1 VDENCEPLVNS
12 VLSPA
17 DDIVNVPRAPIDG
30 SGSGCGVLFASRRIP
45 SLEHSNMAD
54 YIPGPDPFF
63 QAWQSNFVTYANAN
77 LAALGLVAAD
87 MAPVTSAQGTW
98 ATAFP
103 AHVAA
108 VAAAKAAR
116 KTKDDARAA
125 YVAVIRPLVRRLQ
138 ASAVVSD
145 AEKAS
150 LGITVRAEPSPIG
163 PPTTAPL
170 CSIECSNRLQQVLR
184 FVDAATPSR
193 KGKPAGVLGVEIWN
207 KVGTT
212 PPAGESDLRFV
223 AVDTAAPYIMTFDSS
238 DGGKINYV
246 WMRWVSPTG
255 ERGPWS
261 EQAQAT
267 IAA

>member
-1 VDENCEPLVNS
+1 
-12 VLSPA
+12 
-17 DDIVNVPRAPIDG
+17 
-30 SGSGCGVLFASRRIP
+30 
-45 SLEHSNMAD
+45 MAD
-54 YIPGPDPFF
+54 YIPGPDASF

-87 MAPVTSAQGTW
+87 MTPITAAQTLW
-98 ATAFP
+98 NTAFP

-108 VAAAKAAR
+108 VNAAKAA
-116 KTKDDARAA
+116 KQTKDEARAA
-125 YVAVIRPLVRRLQ
+125 YIAAIRPLVRRLQ
-138 ASAVVSD
+138 ASSVVSD

-150 LGITVRAEPSPIG
+150 LGITVAQTPSPIG
-163 PPTTAPL
+163 PPTTAPI
-170 CSIECSNRLQQVLR
+170 CSIECGNRLQQTLR
-184 FVDAATPSR
+184 FVDSATPTR
-193 KGKPAGVLGVEIWN
+193 KAKPAGVLGVEIWN

-212 PPAGESDLRFV
+212 PPANEGELRFV
-223 AVDTAAPYIMTFDSS
+223 AVDTNAPYVMNFVAE
-238 DGGKINYV
+238 DGGKTNYV

>member
-1 VDENCEPLVNS
+1 
-12 VLSPA
+12 
-17 DDIVNVPRAPIDG
+17 
-30 SGSGCGVLFASRRIP
+30 
-45 SLEHSNMAD
+45 MAD
-54 YIPGPDPFF
+54 YIPGPDASF

-87 MAPVTSAQGTW
+87 MVPITAAQTTW
-98 ATAFP
+98 TTAFP

-108 VAAAKAAR
+108 ANAAKAA
-116 KTKDDARAA
+116 KQTKDEARAA
-125 YVAVIRPLVRRLQ
+125 YVAAIRPLVRRLQ
-138 ASAVVSD
+138 ASSVVTD

-150 LGITVRAEPSPIG
+150 LGITVAQTPSPIG
-163 PPTTAPL
+163 PPTTMPIV
-170 CSIECSNRLQQVLR
+170 SIECGNRLQQTLR
-184 FVDAATPSR
+184 FVDSATPT
-193 KGKPAGVLGVEIWN
+193 KKAKPAGVLGVEIWN

-212 PPAGESDLRFV
+212 PPTGETDLRFV
-223 AVDTAAPYIMTFDSS
+223 AVDTSAPYVMSFDSA
-238 DGGKINYV
+238 DGGKTNYV

>member
-1 VDENCEPLVNS
+1 
-12 VLSPA
+12 
-17 DDIVNVPRAPIDG
+17 
-30 SGSGCGVLFASRRIP
+30 
-45 SLEHSNMAD
+45 MAD
-54 YIPGPDPFF
+54 YIPGPDASF

-87 MAPVTSAQGTW
+87 MVPITAGQTAW

-103 AHVAA
+103 AHIVA
-108 VAAAKAAR
+108 VNAAKAA
-116 KTKDDARAA
+116 KQTKDESRAA
-125 YVAVIRPLVRRLQ
+125 YVAAIRPLVRRLQ

-150 LGITVRAEPSPIG
+150 LGITVAQSGGPIG
-163 PPTTAPL
+163 PPTTAPIV
-170 CSIECSNRLQQVLR
+170 SIECGNRLQQVLR
-184 FVDAATPSR
+184 FVDSATPTKKS
-193 KGKPAGVLGVEIWN
+193 KPAGALGVEIWN

-212 PPAGESDLRFV
+212 PPTGEAELRFV
-223 AVDTAAPYIMTFDSS
+223 AVDTNAPYTMNFGFA
-238 DGGKINYV
+238 DGGKSNDV

-255 ERGPWS
+255 ERGPWG

>member
-1 VDENCEPLVNS
+1 
-12 VLSPA
+12 
-17 DDIVNVPRAPIDG
+17 
-30 SGSGCGVLFASRRIP
+30 
-45 SLEHSNMAD
+45 MAD
-54 YIPGPDPFF
+54 YIPGPDASF

-87 MAPVTSAQGTW
+87 MVPITTNQTLW

-108 VAAAKAAR
+108 VNAAKAA
-116 KTKDDARAA
+116 KQTKDEARAA

-138 ASAVVSD
+138 ASPVVSD
-145 AEKAS
+145 AEKSS
-150 LGITVRAEPSPIG
+150 LGITVAQTPGPIG
-163 PPTTAPL
+163 PPTTAPIAT
-170 CSIECSNRLQQVLR
+170 IECGNRLQQTLR
-184 FVDAATPSR
+184 FVDSATPTR
-193 KGKPAGVLGVEIWN
+193 KAKPAGVLGVEIWN

-212 PPAGESDLRFV
+212 PPASEADLRFV
-223 AVDTAAPYIMTFDSS
+223 AVDTNAPYVMNFDLA
-238 DGGKINYV
+238 DGGKTNYV